1 MENNEFTIKK
11 IAKSLQMLFY
21 VLLAGQFIFAI
32 FAYIYSKK
40 QGKLAPDS
48 GDVENIVTTAL
59 YIMTLINI
67 PLGYYLHTKKLKS
80 ILLLKNLE
88 EKLMRYRESFLI
100 KLMLFESITM
110 FSLVVFLLYSN
121 YQSFIVVA
129 IVLVLFFMNKPT
141 EFMIQNELELEY
153 EEKADNEIKDTNND

>member
-1 MENNEFTIKK
+1 
-11 IAKSLQMLFY
+11 MLFY

-48 GDVENIVTTAL
+48 GDVENLMTTAL
-59 YIMTLINI
+59 YILTLINI

-80 ILLLKNLE
+80 ILHLENLD

-100 KLMLFESITM
+100 KLLLFESITM
-110 FSLVVFLLYSN
+110 FSLVIFLLYSN

-129 IVLVLFFMNKPT
+129 IVIVLFLINKPT
-141 EFMIQNELELEY
+141 EFIIKNELELEY
-153 EEKADNEIKDTNND
+153 EEKMDNENSDIDDDSANGQ

>member
-121 YQSFIVVA
+121 YQSLIVVA